1 MRRVSLNS
9 QGPKLRRILPPDR
22 CPSGLVGLPFVVF
35 AALLVHA
42 ARGFEDVLRI
52 EAAEGAG
59 LENLI
64 YGVLRDHHPLRR
76 VPHRQ
81 RLVER
86 AIDKP
91 DEPSPRTRTG
101 QKTQR
106 LYLSSDC

>member
-1 MRRVSLNS
+1 M
-9 QGPKLRRILPPDR
+9 
-22 CPSGLVGLPFVVF
+22 PFVVL
-35 AALLVHA
+35 ATLLVHA

-64 YGVLRDHHPLRR
+64 YGVLGDHHPLRR

-86 AIDKP
+86 AID
-91 DEPSPRTRTG
+91 PRRPIAQDANRTKNS
-101 QKTQR
+101 KTTP
-106 LYLSSDC
+106 LVGVLASD